1 MLGFRVDV
9 YDGKDKIAEVQR
21 PVMAFGLLEYAH
33 QPRVMCKGKV
43 LYNVVTD
50 GPVADINQWARIIA
64 PRYNEI
70 RFGTTEAA

>member
-9 YDGKDKIAEVQR
+9 YDGNDKVAEVR
-21 PVMAFGLLEYAH
+21 TPAMAFGLLAFAH
-33 QPRVMCKGKV
+33 KPRVVCKGRV

-50 GPVADINQWARIIA
+50 GPVQDINQYAAIIA

-70 RFGTTEAA
+70 RFGTEVAV